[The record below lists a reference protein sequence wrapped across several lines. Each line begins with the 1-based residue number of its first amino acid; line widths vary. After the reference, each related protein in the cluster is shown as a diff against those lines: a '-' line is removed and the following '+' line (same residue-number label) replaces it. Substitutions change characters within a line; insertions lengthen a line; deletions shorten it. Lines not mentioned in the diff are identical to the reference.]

1 MRYNRKSL
9 SAVIGL
15 KETNES
21 RERAEYIELNFFQF
35 LFLKVQWPFSY
46 PVSTA
51 D

>member
-21 RERAEYIELNFFQF
+21 RERLEYIELNFIQF
-35 LFLKVQWPFSY
+35 LVFKSAMAF
-46 PVSTA
+46 
-51 D
+51 